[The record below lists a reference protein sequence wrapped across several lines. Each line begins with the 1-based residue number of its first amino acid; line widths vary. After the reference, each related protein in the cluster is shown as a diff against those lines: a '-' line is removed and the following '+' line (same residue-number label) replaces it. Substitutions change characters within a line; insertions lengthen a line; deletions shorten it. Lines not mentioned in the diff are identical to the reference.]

1 MKKSNGG
8 FSLIELIVVIAI
20 MAILAGVSIPTYVS
34 YIAKAN
40 DAAALEV
47 LNEVK
52 TAVIADA
59 AEQGKTVDSI
69 TVNGSTVT
77 ASSSGVSI
85 SISTYANYLDNGMDN
100 VSSMLAKSKSYSTGA
115 AWTSSSGWSAASN

>member
-20 MAILAGVSIPTYVS
+20 MAILAGVSIPTYVA
-34 YIAKAN
+34 YIGRAN

-52 TAVIADA
+52 TAVLADA
-59 AEQGKTVDSI
+59 AEQGT
-69 TVNGSTVT
+69 TVT
-77 ASSSGVSI
+77 SIEVAEDGSVTATLGNTSKTIAS
-85 SISTYANYLDNGMDN
+85 YANYLE
-100 VSSMLAKSKSYSTGA
+100 SSSTDISAVLADSNAYSGGA
-115 AWTSSSGWSAASN
+115 SWTSSGGWN